1 MIFDEANLNRAA
13 VLCGAV
19 AVSGS
24 WGIQSAT
31 VIEVHVG
38 NIKSRSSPQPGTNV
52 LCYCRP

>member
-19 AVSGS
+19 AVSES

-38 NIKSRSSPQPGTNV
+38 SIKSRSSPQPGTNV